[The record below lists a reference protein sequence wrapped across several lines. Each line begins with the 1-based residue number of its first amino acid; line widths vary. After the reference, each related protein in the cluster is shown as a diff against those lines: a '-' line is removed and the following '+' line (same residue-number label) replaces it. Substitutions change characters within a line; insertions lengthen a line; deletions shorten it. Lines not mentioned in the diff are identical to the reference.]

1 LSLWNLEAI
10 NLECS
15 GRVTWNREKIDGQLT
30 SHDPERFKMINLQN
44 SPKYVR
50 IQLTTEDGSKVLV
63 DRSKISH
70 LEMHFVPQTPGGS
83 QQNVEVPFNVF
94 ALRVFVESQGSP

>member
-63 DRSKISH
+63 DRGKISH
-70 LEMHFVPQTPGGS
+70 LEVHFVPQTPGGS
-83 QQNVEVPFNVF
+83 PQNVEVPFNVF